1 MIPASPAARP
11 LEDPAPTDWRLQL
24 PEARRRHLR
33 RWFSSIA
40 VMTFIVLVVGGVT
53 RLTQSGLS
61 IVDWQPLVGV
71 VPPLTSAEWE
81 ESFDRYRQF
90 PQYRQLRPD
99 MTLADFKFIFF
110 WEYLHRVVAR
120 LIGLV
125 FLVPFAAFWLAG
137 YLNRP
142 LAMRALA
149 LFALGGMQGVLGW
162 LMVSSGLVDRP
173 SVSHYRLAAHLSLAF
188 VIFGA
193 SLWLAR
199 DLAPGTS
206 RPAVTARARGVMR
219 RALAIL
225 GVLLALQIVWG
236 AFVAGLKAGFIYGTF
251 PLMAGRLVP
260 PDLLTLA
267 PAPINFVQNL
277 VTVQWVHRVLGTLLL
292 VTAAILFVR
301 VRGAGPDETSR
312 RLNAALV
319 SLIAAQYLLGILTLV
334 TAVPISLGVMHQA
347 AAMLIAGVWVVWL
360 HHVRHLDVTKPACV
374 RTARGIIVPFA
385 APV

>member
-1 MIPASPAARP
+1 
-11 LEDPAPTDWRLQL
+11 
-24 PEARRRHLR
+24 
-33 RWFSSIA
+33 
-40 VMTFIVLVVGGVT
+40 MTFIVLVVGGVT

-71 VPPLTSAEWE
+71 VPPVTEAQWE
-81 ESFDRYRQF
+81 ESFDRYRRF

-199 DLAPGTS
+199 DLALGTT
-206 RPAVTARARGVMR
+206 RRTVTVRARGVMR

-251 PLMAGRLVP
+251 PLMAGQLVP

-267 PAPINFVQNL
+267 PAPINLVQNL
-277 VTVQWVHRVLGTLLL
+277 VTVQWMHRVLGTVLLM
-292 VTAAILFVR
+292 TAAILFVR
-301 VRGAGPDETSR
+301 VRGAGPDGTSR

-319 SLIAAQYLLGILTLV
+319 SLIAGQYLLGILTLV

-360 HHVRHLDVTKPACV
+360 HHVRHLEVPPPASA